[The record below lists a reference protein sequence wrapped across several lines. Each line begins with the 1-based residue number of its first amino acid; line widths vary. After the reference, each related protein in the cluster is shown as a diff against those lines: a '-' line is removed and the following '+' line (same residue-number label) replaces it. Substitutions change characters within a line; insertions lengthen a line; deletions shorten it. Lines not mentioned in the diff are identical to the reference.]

1 MTTYAQGQGVTI
13 FVISANVDEFGR
25 MRARFGGNEDPM
37 RSASELS
44 GGLVMTSDR
53 RGLMDQLRAFRKLMR
68 GRYILEFPQARN
80 STAGEH
86 AISVKVEKS
95 DAFIRVAGVS
105 VALPDAKELSDP
117 TTIRNDESQT
127 PEMGG
132 RRPLSAGTPAA
143 APK

>member
-1 MTTYAQGQGVTI
+1 M
-13 FVISANVDEFGR
+13 
-25 MRARFGGNEDPM
+25 
-37 RSASELS
+37 
-44 GGLVMTSDR
+44 
-53 RGLMDQLRAFRKLMR
+53 
-68 GRYILEFPQARN
+68 
-80 STAGEH
+80 
-86 AISVKVEKS
+86 KVEKS

-132 RRPLSAGTPAA
+132 RRPLSAGTPMGTPAA